1 MSIESMEWLRLL
13 KLETVGIAGKYSIL
27 DLNRRLFN
35 IPMRR
40 IDARFLPLRTLSM
53 PYKAQIEPTNKCNL
67 SCQMCHRSI
76 MPLSSIG
83 EMKFA
88 NFKKIV
94 DPLLPYLQTVWLQ
107 GEGEPFLCKDIF
119 KMIAYLKR
127 KDVYVNTVTNA
138 TLLEETMTR
147 AILSSGLDE
156 IAFSIDGATA
166 RTYEQIRVGAHFKEV
181 TENIRNFAS
190 TLENSSQKKPKLC
203 AFVVAMK
210 ENLQELPDIVT
221 LVHNLGLKYLWVQDV
236 QFQQL
241 NAGFATEEESLRVL
255 ATKDDLERQRI
266 EHYVKKALALTHK
279 YNLQIIRYG
288 GKSVFDRLAI
298 TYSRQK
304 CTWPWTNTYIT
315 WDGLVSPCCIPS
327 TYICGNLFQES
338 FRMIWNNK
346 KYQHFRNG
354 LKTGEMP
361 YQCVNCSF
369 L

>member
-1 MSIESMEWLRLL
+1 MSIKNKEWVRFV
-13 KLETVGIAGKYSIL
+13 KRGSIGIFGKYSIL
-27 DLNRRLFN
+27 DLSRRLFN

-53 PYKAQIEPTNKCNL
+53 PNKVQIEPTNKCNL
-67 SCQMCHRSI
+67 KCQMCHRSI
-76 MPLSSIG
+76 IPLSNIG
-83 EMKFA
+83 EMSFA

-94 DPLLPYLQTVWLQ
+94 NPLLPYLQTVWLQ
-107 GEGEPFLCKDIF
+107 GEGEPFLCTDIF
-119 KMIAYLKR
+119 KMITYLKR
-127 KDVYVNTVTNA
+127 KNVYVNTVTNA
-138 TLLEETMTR
+138 TLLGKAMAR
-147 AILSSGLDE
+147 DILSSGLDE
-156 IAFSIDGATA
+156 IAFSIDGATV

-190 TLENSSQKKPKLC
+190 TVENSSRKKPKLC

-221 LVHNLGLKYLWVQDV
+221 LVHKLGLKHLWVQDV

-241 NAGFATEEESLRVL
+241 NAGFATEEESLRAS
-255 ATKDDLERQRI
+255 ATKDDLERQTI
-266 EHYVKKALALTHK
+266 EHYIKKALALTHK
-279 YNLQIIRYG
+279 YNLQILRYG
-288 GKSVFDRLAI
+288 GKSLFDRLTI

-304 CTWPWTNTYIT
+304 CTWPWTSAYIT
-315 WDGLVSPCCIPS
+315 WDGRVSPCCIPS
-327 TYICGNLFQES
+327 TYLCGDLSQES
-338 FRMIWNNK
+338 FKMIWNNK
-346 KYQHFRNG
+346 KYHHFRNR